1 VLELRYMD
9 SLNEKF
15 EKEVRLVIAAMESER
30 GENELAKYLRPLVEE
45 VARKYI
51 DGYTKKFSLP
61 LTEEQDREAFLAGWK
76 LFHFGVKKYYEHI
89 DEMKERGS
97 EKYDFSEYMT
107 WFIKQ
112 GVHEYLREL
121 KEKRN
126 GAV

>member
-1 VLELRYMD
+1 MGA
-9 SLNEKF
+9 LNEKF

-51 DGYTKKFSLP
+51 DDYTKKFSLS

-76 LFHFGVKKYYEHI
+76 LFHFGIKKYYERI
-89 DEMKERGS
+89 DEMKKEGAER
-97 EKYDFSEYMT
+97 YDFLQYMT

-112 GVHEYLREL
+112 GVHTYLYEL
-121 KEKRN
+121 KEKQSDAN
-126 GAV
+126 EA

>member
-1 VLELRYMD
+1 MGA
-9 SLNEKF
+9 LNEKF

-30 GENELAKYLRPLVEE
+30 GENELAKYLRPLTEE

-51 DGYTKKFSLP
+51 DDYTEKFSLS

-76 LFHFGVKKYYEHI
+76 LIHFGIKKYYERI
-89 DEMKERGS
+89 DEMKKGDS

-112 GVHEYLREL
+112 GVHKYLREL
-121 KEKRN
+121 KEKQSDIN
-126 GAV
+126 EGPVF